1 MYACGD
7 ESCDVRHVDHEIGTD
22 AVRDLAELL
31 EVDEARI
38 GARSGKDEARLVL
51 LRKLGDLVVVDEA
64 GVLVHGVRH
73 DVEVLTRNI
82 DRTAVRE
89 VSAVRKAHAEHGV
102 ARLKQ
107 REESRK
113 VGVRAAVS
121 LHVGVLGAEQL
132 FGAVDRECLDD
143 VDVFATAVIS
153 FAGIALGILVGEMGA
168 HCRHDCGGNDVLAG
182 DELDVVLLSL
192 ELVFHC
198 GAELG
203 IFLMNGL
210 EIDHR
215 SLLAT
220 FSAERFRVCAA
231 MFRAADGSLAKPC
244 VYSVA
249 IEAKCGIIRKNGGV
263 HYE

>member
-1 MYACGD
+1 MVVVTTSAY
-7 ESCDVRHVDHEIGTD
+7 GTGEGCTPAATSPA
-22 AVRDLAELL
+22 AVRDLTESL

-51 LRKLGDLVVVDEA
+51 LSKLGDLVVVDEA

-73 DVEVLTRNI
+73 DVEVLARNV
-82 DRTAVRE
+82 DRAAVRE
-89 VSAVRKAHAEHGV
+89 VPAVRKAHAEHGV

-113 VGVRAAVS
+113 IGVRAAVS

-143 VDVFATAVIS
+143 VDVFAAAVIS

-168 HCRHDCGGNDVLAG
+168 HCRHDSRRDDVLAG
-182 DELDVVLLSL
+182 DELNVVLLSP

-203 IFLMNGL
+203 RVGG
-210 EIDHR
+210 IDLAVIGHDGVNHAQR
-215 SLLAT
+215 LGIHGVQIADAVDLLG
-220 FSAERFRVCAA
+220 
-231 MFRAADGSLAKPC
+231 RA
-244 VYSVA
+244 
-249 IEAKCGIIRKNGGV
+249 
-263 HYE
+263 

>member
-7 ESCDVRHVDHEIGTD
+7 KPCDVSHVDHEIGAD
-22 AVRDLAELL
+22 AVRDLAEPL

-51 LRKLGDLVVVDEA
+51 LSKLGDLVVVDEA
-64 GVLVHGVRH
+64 GILVHGVRH
-73 DVEVLTRNI
+73 DVEVLARNV
-82 DRTAVRE
+82 DRAAVRE

-113 VGVRAAVS
+113 VCVRAAVS

-143 VDVFATAVIS
+143 VDVFAAAVIS

-168 HCRHDCGGNDVLAG
+168 HCRHDSRRDDVLAG

-215 SLLAT
+215 SLLDLITTIITYRAR
-220 FSAERFRVCAA
+220 FGKQLAPFFAQLRAEASSRLR
-231 MFRAADGSLAKPC
+231 RC
-244 VYSVA
+244 VLLF
-249 IEAKCGIIRKNGGV
+249 
-263 HYE
+263 